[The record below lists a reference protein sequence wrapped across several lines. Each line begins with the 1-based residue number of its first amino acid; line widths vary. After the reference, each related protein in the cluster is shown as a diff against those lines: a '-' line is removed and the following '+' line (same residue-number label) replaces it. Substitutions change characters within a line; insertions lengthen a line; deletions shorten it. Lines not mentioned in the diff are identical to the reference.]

1 MLPFSLNIR
10 GDLKV
15 YDKPAVMGIVN
26 ATPDSFYCASRAD
39 SDASIRRLV
48 EKMVAAG
55 ADFIDVG
62 AYSTRPGCE
71 DVSPDEEL
79 RRLEMCMG
87 ALRKAAPDIP
97 VSVDTFRAD
106 VARKA
111 VTELSADII
120 NDISGGDLDPDMF
133 ATVAELRVP
142 YIMMHMR
149 GTPQTMQQHA
159 RYDNLLADILRKL
172 GEKVSKLELMGVN
185 DIILDPGFGFS
196 KTLEQNYELLK
207 QLDVFEVFRLP
218 LLVGLSRK
226 SMITKALGISPEDA
240 LPATTALNLYA
251 LTRGASI
258 LRVHDVAAAK
268 QAAALYS
275 HLS

>member
-1 MLPFSLNIR
+1 
-10 GDLKV
+10 
-15 YDKPAVMGIVN
+15 MGIVN
-26 ATPDSFYCASRAD
+26 ATPDSFFSASRAEN
-39 SDASIRRLV
+39 DAAIRRLV
-48 EKMVAAG
+48 ENMVAEG

-62 AYSTRPGCE
+62 AYSTRPGCG
-71 DVSPDEEL
+71 DVSPGEEL
-79 RRLEMCMG
+79 RRLEMCME
-87 ALRKAAPDIP
+87 ALRKTAPEIP

-120 NDISGGDLDPDMF
+120 NDISGGDLDPDMP

-149 GTPQTMQQHA
+149 GTPQTMQEHTG
-159 RYDNLLADILRKL
+159 YDDLLADIVREL

-196 KTLEQNYELLK
+196 KTLEQNYELLRH
-207 QLDVFEVFRLP
+207 LEVFGIFRLP

-226 SMITKALGISPEDA
+226 SMITKALGIDSSEA

-251 LTRGASI
+251 LIHGAGI
-258 LRVHDVAAAK
+258 LRVHDMAAAK
-268 QAAALYS
+268 QAVVLYS